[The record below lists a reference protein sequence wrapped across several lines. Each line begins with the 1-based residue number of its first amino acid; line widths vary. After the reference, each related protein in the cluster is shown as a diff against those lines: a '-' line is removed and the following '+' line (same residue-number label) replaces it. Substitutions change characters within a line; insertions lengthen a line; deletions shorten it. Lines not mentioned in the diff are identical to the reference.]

1 MATPMSAQLHD
12 TPAVE
17 PVSTGHDTTPIRKE
31 VARVLEWGFRVSAA
45 LLGIGLLLA
54 ALQDAPLGGK
64 AVSFSDIIPDLLDGK
79 ATAIV
84 SLAILAMMATPV
96 VAVLTVAQGFRRL
109 GDRRYALASFIV
121 LLVLAASIAS
131 SLLR

>member
-1 MATPMSAQLHD
+1 MSAQLHD
-12 TPAVE
+12 EPAVE
-17 PVSTGHDTTPIRKE
+17 PVSTGRDTTPIRKE
-31 VARVLEWGFRVSAA
+31 AAVVLEWGFRVSAA

-54 ALQDAPLGGK
+54 ALQDGSSLGEK
-64 AVSFSDIIPDLLDGK
+64 AVSFGDIIPDLLDGQ